1 MKKADVIGII
11 IALAV
16 LLGVPAIPLI
26 STVTKGDVIVERQ
39 PDSEEKVNIP
49 PIDMQQPATTE
60 TATFSMG

>member
-39 PDSEEKVNIP
+39 PDAEEKVNIP

>member
-1 MKKADVIGII
+1 MKKSDIIGII

-26 STVTKGDVIVERQ
+26 STVTKREVIVERQ
-39 PDSEEKVNIP
+39 PNAEKKVDIP
-49 PIDMQQPATTE
+49 PIDMQRPATKE